1 MSDPQPINCDEA
13 LRLLAAFLDHEL
25 HTEERGSVERHLAAC
40 RSCFSRAEFER
51 RLKSEIG
58 RTGREDIPAA
68 FEQRVRRL
76 LASFTAVPGTE
87 PADGSPT

>member
-1 MSDPQPINCDEA
+1 MSDPQVINCDEA

-25 HTEERGSVERHLAAC
+25 HVEERGSVERHLATC

-51 RLKSEIG
+51 RLKSEVG

-68 FEQRVRRL
+68 FDQRVRRL
-76 LASFTAVPGTE
+76 LASFAAVPGEE
-87 PADGSPT
+87 PAGGSPT